1 MAYRVKEKICLAL
14 YSVLHYLMHVLF
26 FLSTNKRL
34 LLLKGQVKFRS
45 IIDPLIIYHENG
57 VRDKK
62 IQVNYNNSN
71 IFWFLN
77 KSLNNHLC

>member
-1 MAYRVKEKICLAL
+1 
-14 YSVLHYLMHVLF
+14 MHVLF
-26 FLSTNKRL
+26 FLSTHKRLL

-62 IQVNYNNSN
+62 IQ
-71 IFWFLN
+71 
-77 KSLNNHLC
+77 